1 MRRRLMLSTM
11 VAIGLALSAVT
22 PALAA
27 GVLDVG
33 AKPQVVKGPTTNIV
47 LGSAGNLHFRPSSL
61 TVPDVGDTQCTVPN
75 RSLHIVNRLTQPFWL
90 THSGA
95 EVTYIPA
102 HSTDIYCFYSAV
114 GTYVFNIA
122 DRNGN
127 PIPGSRSLSLDVT

>member
-1 MRRRLMLSTM
+1 MRQRLIMSCL
-11 VAIGLALSAVT
+11 VAIGLALSVAT
-22 PALAA
+22 PAFAA
-27 GVLDVG
+27 GVFDVG
-33 AKPQVVKGPTTNIV
+33 SKPQVKGPTTNIV

-61 TVPDVGDTQCTVPN
+61 TVPDVGHTLCTVPN

-95 EVTYIPA
+95 EITYIPA

-114 GTYVFNIA
+114 GTYVFNLA

-127 PIPGSRSLSLDVT
+127 PIPGSRSLTLDVT